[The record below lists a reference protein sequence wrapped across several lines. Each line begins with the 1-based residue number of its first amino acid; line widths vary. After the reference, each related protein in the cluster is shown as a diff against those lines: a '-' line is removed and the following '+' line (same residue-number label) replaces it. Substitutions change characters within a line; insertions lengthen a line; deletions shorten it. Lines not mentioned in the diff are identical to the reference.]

1 MSSKLILMVGAFLIF
16 LLSGSVILA
25 SDDVDVFQVQS
36 SSSYSGDCG
45 VANENGELYGGDDE
59 TEPNEYPWQA
69 LLLVFIEYRSASG
82 KKFVAPSEFCGG
94 TLIDDRW
101 ILTSANCLTLQTG

>member
-1 MSSKLILMVGAFLIF
+1 MSSRLILMVGAFLIL

-25 SDDVDVFQVQS
+25 SDDVNLRRSIDVFQVQS
-36 SSSYSGDCG
+36 SSSYSDCG
-45 VANENGELYGGDDE
+45 VANENGKIYGGDDE

-82 KKFVAPSEFCGG
+82 KKVVAPSEFCGG
-94 TLIDDRW
+94 TLIG
-101 ILTSANCLTLQTG
+101 TP

>member
-1 MSSKLILMVGAFLIF
+1 MVGAFLIL

-25 SDDVDVFQVQS
+25 SDDVNLRRSIDVFQVQS
-36 SSSYSGDCG
+36 FSSYSGDCG
-45 VANENGELYGGDDE
+45 MANENGKLYGGNE

-82 KKFVAPSEFCGG
+82 KKVVAPSEFCGG

-101 ILTSANCLTLQTG
+101 ILTSANCLALQTG